1 MARAEKRTVARQMLT
16 WQLVIVLVVVVGG
29 IVLAYF
35 DARADSRTTARDR
48 ALDVSLTVAA
58 APTVSRALDDADPS
72 AMLQAYAERVRIAT
86 DTDFV
91 TIMSPTGI
99 RYTHP
104 DPANI
109 GGKFLGHIEEAAQG
123 IATTENYTGT
133 LGPSVRAVVPVEVG
147 GTVRGLVSVGI
158 TNEKVDR
165 QVLDA
170 LPRIIV
176 AALGVGAFGTVGAW
190 LVNRRLRR
198 QTHGLGEQEIT
209 RMYEYYD
216 AVLRAVREGLLLLDQ
231 RGNLTLINDEAG
243 RLLGLDGSAVG
254 TPLSGLGVEPGLVAA
269 LSAGEMLHDEVYV
282 VGDRVLV
289 VNQAPAQWDGREL
302 GSVVTLR
309 DRTEL
314 QGVTAELDTVRGLA
328 EALRA
333 QNHES
338 SNRMHTVVSLIEIGR
353 VEEAIQ
359 FATRE
364 LDASRRLADHMV
376 ESIDEPVIAALLLG
390 KTTQSVE
397 RGVQLVI
404 EPSSTVTGLAVTPH
418 DAVTLLGN
426 LLDNAIDAAQS
437 SDDRTVR
444 ITLTSSP
451 ESLRVVVEDSG
462 GGVAPDDRDAV
473 FVRGWSTKTHDGA
486 GRGIGLALVGQVVRR
501 HGGTATVGESELGGA
516 RFDVRIGDLT

>member
-1 MARAEKRTVARQMLT
+1 MARTEQRTVARQMFV
-16 WQLVIVLVVVVGG
+16 WQLVIVLVLVAGG
-29 IVLAYF
+29 IVLAYV
-35 DARADSRTTARDR
+35 DARADSRATAQNR

-58 APTVSRALDDADPS
+58 APTVAQAMDDADPS
-72 AMLQAYAERVRIAT
+72 AVLQPYAEQVRKAT
-86 DTDFV
+86 GTDFV
-91 TIMSPTGI
+91 TIMNPAGI
-99 RYTHP
+99 RYSHP
-104 DPANI
+104 DPNNI
-109 GGKFLGHIEEAAQG
+109 GRKFLGNIDQAAKG
-123 IATTENYTGT
+123 LTITENYTGT
-133 LGPSVRAVVPVEVG
+133 LGPSVRAVVPVKVD
-147 GTVRGLVSVGI
+147 GTVRGLVSAGI
-158 TNEKVDR
+158 TNQKVDR
-165 QVLDA
+165 QVLQA
-170 LPRIIV
+170 LPRIIG
-176 AALGVGAFGTVGAW
+176 AALGVGALGAVGVG

-216 AVLRAVREGLLLLDQ
+216 AVLRAVREGLLLFDH
-231 RGNLTLINDEAG
+231 RGELTLMNEEAG
-243 RLLGLDGSAVG
+243 RLLGLEESDVG
-254 TPLSGLGVEPGLVAA
+254 TPLARLGIGPDLVAA
-269 LSAGEMLHDEVYV
+269 LSPGTTLHDEVHI

-289 VNQAPAQWDGREL
+289 VNQAPAHWNGRNV

-338 SNRMHTVVSLIEIGR
+338 SNRMHTMVSLIEIGR
-353 VEEAIQ
+353 ADEAIE

-364 LDASRRLADHMV
+364 LDVSRRLADRMV
-376 ESIDEPVIAALLLG
+376 ESIDEPVVAALLLG

-418 DAVTLLGN
+418 EAVTLLGN

-437 SDDRTVR
+437 SDARTVR
-444 ITLTSSP
+444 VFLTSTP
-451 ESLRVVVEDSG
+451 DLLRIVVEDSG
-462 GGVAPDDRDAV
+462 RGIDLADRDAV
-473 FVRGWSTKTHDGA
+473 FVRGWSTKSDDGA

-501 HGGTATVGESELGGA
+501 HDGTATVDSGELGGA
-516 RFDVRIGDLT
+516 RFDIRIGGLA